1 MKAKN
6 YGKLNIPDFIWWL
19 GVVEDNNDI
28 AMAGR
33 VKVRITGYH
42 TANRETLPV
51 KHLPYAI
58 PINSVTSA
66 AMNGIM
72 ENHQLVQGSTVI
84 GFFADGDEGQIPMIL
99 GTVAG
104 NPMSHVEDGQPTGTT
119 NPDNLRRG
127 FTDPTGKFPRA
138 SDGKIKGTVEGEGH
152 EEGFA
157 GVGEPDTSRLARNEH
172 AEEHYSLINRREIR
186 EEKIRTA
193 TAPSVEG
200 DGLLDDKGGKAY
212 EPVEWDEPHP
222 RGKSKD
228 EAKYFN
234 PRQDMIDGGDG
245 DPSKKGNMEDYTSL
259 YPFNTVKET
268 RAGFVFETDN
278 TEGNKR
284 YHEYHPSG
292 THKEIHHDGTKVEK
306 IIGDDY
312 EIITKDKNVLIRG
325 NCNVTIVGD
334 CKMLVQG
341 DKYEEIE
348 GDLFQTIHGDRITKI
363 QGSDIKSVVTD
374 QGTSIK
380 GNRTTR
386 VALDD
391 NQTIVGNQTEQV
403 AKKKRETVVESVTE
417 SFGKHTTTVDKSTFR
432 QSVGNIVEV
441 TGGDLMFGAAGKSE
455 FGSAGDQTFKTE
467 ANQTIEVATNQ
478 TKTVGGNESNTVS
491 GNQTD
496 SISGNLDIDASQI
509 DLN

>member
-245 DPSKKGNMEDYTSL
+245 DPSKKGSMEDYTSL

-391 NQTIVGNQTEQV
+391 SQTIVGNQTEQV

-455 FGSAGDQTFKTE
+455 FGSAGDQKFKTE

-478 TKTVGGNESNTVS
+478 TKTVGGNVDNDIT
-491 GNQTD
+491 
-496 SISGNLDIDASQI
+496 GNLDIDASQI

>member
-259 YPFNTVKET
+259 YPFNNVKET

>member
-172 AEEHYSLINRREIR
+172 AEAVSYTHLTLPTIYS
-186 EEKIRTA
+186 
-193 TAPSVEG
+193 V
-200 DGLLDDKGGKAY
+200 
-212 EPVEWDEPHP
+212 
-222 RGKSKD
+222 
-228 EAKYFN
+228 
-234 PRQDMIDGGDG
+234 
-245 DPSKKGNMEDYTSL
+245 
-259 YPFNTVKET
+259 
-268 RAGFVFETDN
+268 
-278 TEGNKR
+278 
-284 YHEYHPSG
+284 
-292 THKEIHHDGTKVEK
+292 
-306 IIGDDY
+306 
-312 EIITKDKNVLIRG
+312 
-325 NCNVTIVGD
+325 
-334 CKMLVQG
+334 
-341 DKYEEIE
+341 
-348 GDLFQTIHGDRITKI
+348 
-363 QGSDIKSVVTD
+363 
-374 QGTSIK
+374 
-380 GNRTTR
+380 
-386 VALDD
+386 
-391 NQTIVGNQTEQV
+391 
-403 AKKKRETVVESVTE
+403 
-417 SFGKHTTTVDKSTFR
+417 
-432 QSVGNIVEV
+432 
-441 TGGDLMFGAAGKSE
+441 
-455 FGSAGDQTFKTE
+455 
-467 ANQTIEVATNQ
+467 
-478 TKTVGGNESNTVS
+478 
-491 GNQTD
+491 
-496 SISGNLDIDASQI
+496 
-509 DLN
+509 